1 MRSSM
6 VDHYIFKFKEDKRL
20 IFEILRDF
28 IHHKIPDVEESF
40 KWKCPFYS
48 YKGLLCYLNWDNKA
62 KKVALGF
69 VEGCLMEDSYGVF
82 STDTKQ
88 VKKIF
93 FSSVDELDERILD
106 EYFVQA
112 IEINERKKSNFMLNK
127 NKKEILNK

>member
-1 MRSSM
+1 MRSPA
-6 VDHYIFKFKEDKRL
+6 VDHYIFNFKEDTRL
-20 IFEILRDF
+20 IFEVLRDF
-28 IHHKIPDVEESF
+28 IHHQIPDVEESF

-69 VEGCLMEDSYGVF
+69 IEGCLMDDSHGIF

-93 FSSVDELDERILD
+93 FSSVDELDEEILIS
-106 EYFVQA
+106 YLSQA
-112 IEINERKKSNFMLNK
+112 ININKSKKKNFMLNK
-127 NKKEILNK
+127 K